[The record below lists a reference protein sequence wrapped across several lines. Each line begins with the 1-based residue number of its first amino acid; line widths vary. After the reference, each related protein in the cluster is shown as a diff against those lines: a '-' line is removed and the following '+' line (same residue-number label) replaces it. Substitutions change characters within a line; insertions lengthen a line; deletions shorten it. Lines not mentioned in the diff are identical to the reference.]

1 MNGEWIVEIRKLTT
15 YHSPLTTKK
24 MSSNLSKT
32 IDNVLAIDREASNEI
47 SDERD
52 VREATAPHQK
62 EFPYERDE
70 EGQVTRREFCNF
82 LFLTSSA
89 LLVGA
94 IGFAGKSVYD
104 SRFEATY
111 PQAKIEGASELQ
123 PGAAL
128 NFHYPRENDSAIL
141 IRAQDGN
148 FYAYGQK
155 CTHLSCPVYYSK
167 DHNRLECP
175 CHEGGFDVRTGN
187 VLYGP
192 PPRPLDQIELEMRG
206 AEVWAIGRKA
216 SQDEHQI

>member
-1 MNGEWIVEIRKLTT
+1 
-15 YHSPLTTKK
+15 

-32 IDNVLAIDREASNEI
+32 INEVLAADRETSGNEI

-52 VREATAPHQK
+52 VRRATAPYQQ
-62 EFPYERDE
+62 EFPYDRDE

-94 IGFAGKSVYD
+94 VGFAGKSVYD
-104 SRFEATY
+104 AQVTPTY
-111 PQAKIEGASELQ
+111 PQTKIEGAQDLQ

-128 NFHYPRENDSAIL
+128 NFRYPREEDSAIL
-141 IRAQDGN
+141 IRATDGN
-148 FYAYGQK
+148 YYAYGQK

-167 DHNRLECP
+167 DHQRLECP
-175 CHEGGFDVRTGN
+175 CHEGVYDVKTGN

-192 PPRPLDQIELEMRG
+192 PPRPLDKIEVERRG
-206 AEVWAIGRKA
+206 AEVWAIGRKPGGGE
-216 SQDEHQI
+216 QNEHGI